1 MIGFKDVLDKYRK
14 NALSKSDY
22 GTKFEELMAGFLQTY
37 PLYDGLFRKVY
48 LWRDFPYK
56 DQFGSG
62 HDVGIDLVAE
72 TESDFWAVQC
82 KMYDDGRPVSKAD
95 LDSFM
100 SASSKTFIDSDGNR
114 RMFSN
119 RLLIATTDNLGEN
132 ARAMMQNQIPPVSTL
147 MYRSLVDAEVDWE
160 ALENNIHGK
169 KARRPRHQLRPHQQE
184 ALDKALAY
192 YSENDRG
199 KLIMACGTGK
209 TFTSLRIMEALHDKN
224 VGEKKGCILFLAPSI
239 SLVGQTMREWMANT
253 ALPLA
258 PICVCSDPKASKND
272 DTTEDSTAYIEY
284 PATTD
289 PQKIVQRYRETER
302 TVVIFSTYQ
311 SLGCIIE
318 AQSIGIPEFDFI
330 VCDEA
335 HRTTG
340 AMKGDDSSYYT
351 DVHDNSKVHGK
362 LRMYMTA
369 TPRIY
374 GEAGK
379 AKAQSQSV
387 VLYSMDDE
395 KIYGREIYR
404 YSFGKAVDE
413 DMLCDYRVIVLTMDE
428 NTIPPQ
434 IARMVGELPEGEY
447 SDYCRIWG
455 CLNAMMK
462 HVAHDDTIT
471 GPPMKSAV
479 AFTSRISDSRLL
491 ASEFN
496 KISSIPHVPTQV
508 EARHIDGTM
517 DAAKRDQ
524 LLNWLREADD
534 VPRILTNVRCL
545 SEGVDVPALDAVMFF
560 GTKTSMIDII
570 QSVGRVMRKA
580 PEKEYGYII
589 IPVIVNSE
597 DTPEDVLDNNLQFK
611 QVWSVLRALRAHD
624 DRIVAEVNTIMLTK
638 SKRSKHIL
646 IGKGRTDGG
655 WDGPLPDDGG
665 SGWDTT
671 LDGFIEAFYG
681 RLVTKVGEKDYIEN
695 WAARMGEIAPTLRE
709 CLERVCLPEG
719 RENPHFQEYLNKI
732 RSVINSNVSE
742 KEAIDMLMQQYVTK
756 PIFNK
761 LFGDNG
767 AVSKNSVFNS
777 IDKMMRSIDVED
789 GLSSIKDEMDE
800 FYRNVENTLDF
811 IDTAEGK
818 QKTIKALYE
827 KFFKR
832 AFGKEQEKN
841 GIVYTPGEIVDFIL
855 RSVDD
860 VLRSEFEKS
869 LSSEG
874 VNILD
879 PFTGTGTFIAHL
891 IGSGLIKKEDLER
904 KYAKELYANE
914 ITLIA
919 YYIATVNIENA
930 FAIAMGRDDSPDFDN
945 ILLTDTFNI
954 DFLVRFT
961 ADQQHTIEGT
971 APFERNKLR
980 IRRENAQQI
989 TVIIGNP
996 PYGANQKRANDNAK
1010 KRKYDTKV
1018 GLDGKDFPTVD
1029 QRIRETYLDD
1039 SFFIDGKGNVNSV
1052 YNNYIRAYRWATDR
1066 LRGDEGVIAFVTPN
1080 AWLTGGAFIGFR
1092 KVIEKEFDSIYIYS
1106 LRGDATTSGEMRR
1119 NEGDGVFADGSRVGI
1134 CIMMLVRH
1142 RGHSGKAKIRYIQT
1156 EDGMK
1161 RLAKLESLNEY
1172 DSFIK
1177 MRNRMEILVPQENGD
1192 WIVNRNSIYM
1202 TLIPMAGDKHKKFDS
1217 HNEETIFVGYS
1228 NGQKTNRDSWDYN
1241 FDRNEQESRSKWMI
1255 SEFNKFKTDGQKNS
1269 SFAWNDT
1276 QMKKARTAKT
1286 SESFNDEDLVISNYR
1301 PFCKIW
1307 YYSNK
1312 LFTER
1317 VYQMPRIY
1325 PHGQKNLTI
1334 CVSGTG
1340 LKKDFS
1346 CLMTDALTDLEI
1358 VGKSQCFPLYWYEP
1372 NIERKSE
1379 QRSMIDFGG
1388 EVQSNGLIRHDGISD
1403 WALNK
1408 AKCKYGAEI
1417 TKEDLFYYVYGYLHS
1432 RDYREAFSEDLKF
1445 ELPRIGLVRNY
1456 SDFVAFSEAGRKL
1469 AKLHLEYESVP
1480 AWKGLIV
1487 NGTIPFESFS
1497 VSDEAFKV
1505 GTKKM
1510 KIDQNNG
1517 TIQYNNLITIG
1528 GIPEKAFEYVVN
1540 GRSALAS
1547 IAETYYNDPHTDAGI
1562 VNDPNEYAGGK
1573 YIFNLI
1579 GSIVTVSVETVR
1591 IQDSLPRLV
1600 FGDE

>member
-462 HVAHDDTIT
+462 HVAHDDAIT

-655 WDGPLPDDGG
+655 WDGPLPDGGG

-671 LDGFIEAFYG
+671 IDGFIEAFYG

-719 RENPHFQEYLNKI
+719 GENPHFQEYLNKI

-777 IDKMMRSIDVED
+777 IDKMMRSIDIED

-954 DFLVRFT
+954 DFLVRFN
-961 ADQQHTIEGT
+961 ADQQRTMEGT

-980 IRRENAQQI
+980 IRRENEQQI

-996 PYGANQKRANDNAK
+996 PYGASQKKANDNAR
-1010 KRKYDTKV
+1010 KRRYAEKNK
-1018 GLDGKDFPTVD
+1018 LDEKLVPSVD
-1029 QRIRETYLDD
+1029 QRIKDTYLDD
-1039 SFFIDGKGNVNSV
+1039 SLFADGKGNVNSV
-1052 YNNYIRAYRWATDR
+1052 YDNYIRAYRWATDR

-1080 AWLTGGAFIGFR
+1080 GWLTGGAFIGFR
-1092 KVIEKEFDSIYIYS
+1092 KVIEKEFDSIYIYN
-1106 LRGDATTSGEMRR
+1106 LRGDQNSGDWK
-1119 NEGDGVFADGSRVGI
+1119 NEGEKVFGSGSKIGI
-1134 CIMMLVRH
+1134 CVMMLVRH

-1156 EDGMK
+1156 EDRMK
-1161 RLAKLESLNEY
+1161 RLAKLESLDKY

-1177 MRNRMEILVPQENGD
+1177 MRNKMEILVPQENGD
-1192 WIVNRNSIYM
+1192 WIIKRNPIYK
-1202 TLIPMAGDKHKKFDS
+1202 TLIPIAGDVHKKFEKYSDKS
-1217 HNEETIFVGYS
+1217 LFTGFSLGYA
-1228 NGQKTNRDSWDYN
+1228 THRDSWAYN
-1241 FDRNEQESRSKWMI
+1241 YSIEALKNNMNSMINEYNAQLNIGFITYDSKKISWGDLTKPFQKKQEL
-1255 SEFNKFKTDGQKNS
+1255 EFND
-1269 SFAWNDT
+1269 
-1276 QMKKARTAKT
+1276 KKVAIAA
-1286 SESFNDEDLVISNYR
+1286 YR
-1301 PFCKIW
+1301 PFDKMW
-1307 YYSNK
+1307 LYYGPGGIDAK
-1312 LFTER
+1312 
-1317 VYQMPRIY
+1317 YAMPKMY
-1325 PHGQKNLTI
+1325 TDTNDNMTI
-1334 CVSGTG
+1334 CVSGIG
-1340 LKKDFS
+1340 VKKDFS
-1346 CLMTDALTDLEI
+1346 CLMTNTSTDLEI
-1358 VGKSQCFPLYWYEP
+1358 VGKSQCFPLYWYGVDP
-1372 NIERKSE
+1372 ERASK
-1379 QRSMIDFGG
+1379 QKSMIDFGG
-1388 EVQSNGLIRHDGISD
+1388 KVQFNGLVRHDGISD
-1403 WALNK
+1403 WALDQ
-1408 AKCKYGAEI
+1408 AKSKYGKDV
-1417 TKEDLFYYVYGYLHS
+1417 TKEDVFYYVYGYLHS
-1432 RDYREAFSEDLKF
+1432 RDYREAFSEDLKM
-1445 ELPRIGLVRNY
+1445 ELPRIGFVESY
-1456 SDFVAFSEAGRKL
+1456 DDFRAFSEAGRKL
-1469 AKLHLEYESVP
+1469 ADLHLNYESVP
-1480 AWKGLIV
+1480 VWKDLMI
-1487 NGTIPFESFS
+1487 NGNTPVESFIAA
-1497 VSDEAFKV
+1497 DDLYKV

-1510 KIDQNNG
+1510 KVDPEKG
-1517 TIQYNNLITIG
+1517 TIQYNDSISISN
-1528 GIPEKAFEYVVN
+1528 IPKEAFGYVVN
-1540 GRSALAS
+1540 GRSALAW
-1547 IAETYYNDPHTDAGI
+1547 IAEMYHITTDKDSGI

-1573 YIFNLI
+1573 YIFDLI

-1591 IQDSLPRLV
+1591 IQDSLPRLD
-1600 FGDE
+1600 FNEEE

>member
-462 HVAHDDTIT
+462 HVAHDDAIT

-655 WDGPLPDDGG
+655 
-665 SGWDTT
+665 
-671 LDGFIEAFYG
+671 
-681 RLVTKVGEKDYIEN
+681 
-695 WAARMGEIAPTLRE
+695 
-709 CLERVCLPEG
+709 
-719 RENPHFQEYLNKI
+719 
-732 RSVINSNVSE
+732 
-742 KEAIDMLMQQYVTK
+742 
-756 PIFNK
+756 
-761 LFGDNG
+761 
-767 AVSKNSVFNS
+767 
-777 IDKMMRSIDVED
+777 
-789 GLSSIKDEMDE
+789 
-800 FYRNVENTLDF
+800 
-811 IDTAEGK
+811 
-818 QKTIKALYE
+818 
-827 KFFKR
+827 
-832 AFGKEQEKN
+832 
-841 GIVYTPGEIVDFIL
+841 
-855 RSVDD
+855 
-860 VLRSEFEKS
+860 
-869 LSSEG
+869 
-874 VNILD
+874 
-879 PFTGTGTFIAHL
+879 
-891 IGSGLIKKEDLER
+891 
-904 KYAKELYANE
+904 
-914 ITLIA
+914 
-919 YYIATVNIENA
+919 
-930 FAIAMGRDDSPDFDN
+930 
-945 ILLTDTFNI
+945 
-954 DFLVRFT
+954 
-961 ADQQHTIEGT
+961 
-971 APFERNKLR
+971 
-980 IRRENAQQI
+980 
-989 TVIIGNP
+989 
-996 PYGANQKRANDNAK
+996 
-1010 KRKYDTKV
+1010 
-1018 GLDGKDFPTVD
+1018 
-1029 QRIRETYLDD
+1029 
-1039 SFFIDGKGNVNSV
+1039 
-1052 YNNYIRAYRWATDR
+1052 
-1066 LRGDEGVIAFVTPN
+1066 
-1080 AWLTGGAFIGFR
+1080 
-1092 KVIEKEFDSIYIYS
+1092 
-1106 LRGDATTSGEMRR
+1106 
-1119 NEGDGVFADGSRVGI
+1119 
-1134 CIMMLVRH
+1134 
-1142 RGHSGKAKIRYIQT
+1142 
-1156 EDGMK
+1156 
-1161 RLAKLESLNEY
+1161 
-1172 DSFIK
+1172 
-1177 MRNRMEILVPQENGD
+1177 
-1192 WIVNRNSIYM
+1192 
-1202 TLIPMAGDKHKKFDS
+1202 
-1217 HNEETIFVGYS
+1217 
-1228 NGQKTNRDSWDYN
+1228 
-1241 FDRNEQESRSKWMI
+1241 
-1255 SEFNKFKTDGQKNS
+1255 
-1269 SFAWNDT
+1269 
-1276 QMKKARTAKT
+1276 
-1286 SESFNDEDLVISNYR
+1286 
-1301 PFCKIW
+1301 
-1307 YYSNK
+1307 
-1312 LFTER
+1312 
-1317 VYQMPRIY
+1317 
-1325 PHGQKNLTI
+1325 
-1334 CVSGTG
+1334 
-1340 LKKDFS
+1340 
-1346 CLMTDALTDLEI
+1346 
-1358 VGKSQCFPLYWYEP
+1358 
-1372 NIERKSE
+1372 
-1379 QRSMIDFGG
+1379 
-1388 EVQSNGLIRHDGISD
+1388 
-1403 WALNK
+1403 
-1408 AKCKYGAEI
+1408 
-1417 TKEDLFYYVYGYLHS
+1417 
-1432 RDYREAFSEDLKF
+1432 
-1445 ELPRIGLVRNY
+1445 
-1456 SDFVAFSEAGRKL
+1456 
-1469 AKLHLEYESVP
+1469 
-1480 AWKGLIV
+1480 
-1487 NGTIPFESFS
+1487 
-1497 VSDEAFKV
+1497 
-1505 GTKKM
+1505 
-1510 KIDQNNG
+1510 
-1517 TIQYNNLITIG
+1517 
-1528 GIPEKAFEYVVN
+1528 
-1540 GRSALAS
+1540 
-1547 IAETYYNDPHTDAGI
+1547 
-1562 VNDPNEYAGGK
+1562 
-1573 YIFNLI
+1573 
-1579 GSIVTVSVETVR
+1579 
-1591 IQDSLPRLV
+1591 
-1600 FGDE
+1600 